1 MAVIACPGCG
11 LPRAD
16 DQVGLVPC
24 PVCAAAPA
32 PGPPVSPPRDEPI
45 DPIAGLPAD
54 VSQLDAYAAR
64 STGASGGRLAAA
76 VAFLAGIA
84 VGVGGLLAGQ
94 RAWRP
99 PTAESGAHAVP
110 APEPTDFRP
119 SLPAPIAAA
128 PAPHEPREA
137 LTETTPES
145 TPEPKPEVKPAPEA
159 PALARRVVIDL
170 NQPEASY
177 TVPST
182 VRKGEHLVLR
192 GKVRMLRV
200 NGLNQGAVL
209 DASALEAGS
218 VYVSGKI
225 DGGSHLK
232 INCADG
238 VVEVPAAVAGKS
250 RVEID
255 APGGSVRFIHPTTPN
270 KPGSSIDGGSTV
282 TIKART
288 VDLRG
293 DVGGAGTRVGVTITP
308 NGWLRVAAVRGTA
321 AVEYRQDDP
330 NAREPSA
337 SAETV
342 APTATFRKA
351 D

>member
-32 PGPPVSPPRDEPI
+32 PATPVALPRAGPV
-45 DPIAGLPAD
+45 DPTAGLPAD
-54 VSQLDAYAAR
+54 ASQLESYSAHAADR
-64 STGASGGRLAAA
+64 ARGRFAVAAA
-76 VAFLAGIA
+76 FLLGIA
-84 VGVGGLLAGQ
+84 AGVGGLLAAQ

-99 PTAESGAHAVP
+99 ATPESDARAVP

-119 SLPAPIAAA
+119 SLPAAVAAA
-128 PAPHEPREA
+128 PVPHEPREA
-137 LTETTPES
+137 LTETAPET
-145 TPEPKPEVKPAPEA
+145 TPEPKPEAKAEPEA
-159 PALARRVVIDL
+159 PALARKVVIDL
-170 NQPEASY
+170 NQPEVSY

-232 INCADG
+232 ITCVDG
-238 VVEVPAAVAGKS
+238 VVEVPAAVTGKS

-270 KPGSSIDGGSTV
+270 KPGSFIDGGSTV
-282 TIKART
+282 SIRART

-293 DVGGAGTRVGVTITP
+293 DVGGAGTRVGVTITR

-321 AVEYRQDDP
+321 AVEYRPDDP

-337 SAETV
+337 GADTV